1 MVRFG
6 KNVFEEIS
14 FFGRGI
20 QPKNSKISSIEKW
33 RELRRFTLKSLRDLG
48 FGKSCSEE
56 AIIDE
61 CKILVD
67 NIKDNIQ
74 GIEDE
79 INLDKNLNCAALNII
94 WNLVAGQRFLYDDQ
108 KMKERVK
115 VVGKTKYGIFIDVTK
130 ISSSFQ
136 ENLWD

>member
-1 MVRFG
+1 M
-6 KNVFEEIS
+6 
-14 FFGRGI
+14 
-20 QPKNSKISSIEKW
+20 
-33 RELRRFTLKSLRDLG
+33 RDLG

-56 AIIDE
+56 AILEE

-67 NIKDNIQ
+67 NIKDNIK

-115 VVGKTKYGIFIDVTK
+115 VVGKFVFKNI
-130 ISSSFQ
+130 
-136 ENLWD
+136 N